1 LAHGDAR
8 TVPCALPCALQ
19 AEVTWRMR
27 VWDLGPGRLMVAG
40 TFSDL
45 AVHHHPAVQVTVG
58 GQGALRLTRSGDEYE
73 TCRVA
78 VIASGA
84 RHAVRSDSGS
94 AVLTL
99 YFGLQTRQGIALNTL
114 SRARGQDGGVWAV
127 DGGQLLAEA
136 TATSLVTD
144 GAGAAADFL
153 VGELCRVPDPGR
165 AEPRSV
171 HPQLR
176 QAIDVVSSTVPDH
189 VDVASVATV
198 VALSPDYLGR
208 LCKQQTG
215 VSFSATIRWVRLLT
229 SLRYIAAGMP
239 VTDAAHLAG
248 FADGSHANRVCWE
261 MTGAAPRAFARALRD
276 SQFAA
281 PTAG

>member
-1 LAHGDAR
+1 
-8 TVPCALPCALQ
+8 
-19 AEVTWRMR
+19 MR

-40 TFSDL
+40 AFSDL

-58 GQGALRLTRSGDEYE
+58 RQGALRLTRSGDQHEM
-73 TCRVA
+73 CRLV

-94 AVLTL
+94 AALTF
-99 YFGLQTRQGIALNTL
+99 YFGLQTGQGMVLNTL
-114 SRARGQDGGVWAV
+114 SRTRGQDGGVWV
-127 DGGQLLAEA
+127 VGGGRVLAEA
-136 TATSLVTD
+136 TAASLVTD
-144 GAGAAADFL
+144 GAHAAADL
-153 VGELCRVPDPGR
+153 LIGELCTMPGPGCD
-165 AEPRSV
+165 EPRSV

-176 QAIDVVSSTVPDH
+176 QAIEFVSGQVPDH
-189 VDVASVATV
+189 VDVASVATA

-208 LCKQQTG
+208 LCRQQIG

-229 SLRYIAAGMP
+229 SLRYIADGVP

-261 MTGAAPRAFARALRD
+261 MAGAAPHELARAFRD
-276 SQFAA
+276 SQFA
-281 PTAG
+281 